1 MNSSLFTL
9 RSSLKIA
16 LHLITKQYGNIN
28 RTFNHSHRRIL
39 PVQLLRSNQQD

>member
-16 LHLITKQYGNIN
+16 LHLITRVSSSLFLKTKLETSLLIVNI
-28 RTFNHSHRRIL
+28 TL
-39 PVQLLRSNQQD
+39 